1 MTADG
6 EHGVTR
12 DGLTGVR
19 PDREALTGVAA
30 GRDRRRRRGGEQAMV
45 PDAQFTSYYGKPI
58 INPPVWQAPDIPGY
72 LFAGGLAGAASVL
85 ALGADVTGRAALG
98 RASKVGALGAVGLGM
113 VGLVHDLGRPARFLN
128 MLRTFKPTS
137 PMSVGSWFLAA
148 YAPAAAVAAGSA
160 VTGALPRLG
169 AAATSSA
176 ALVGPLVAAY
186 TGALLSD
193 TAVPAWHDAYRE
205 MPFLFV
211 TSGASAAGG
220 LGMLTA
226 PLAES
231 APARATGILGA
242 ALELATTR
250 RMERR
255 LGRVGEPYRSGL
267 GGRLMRAAEA
277 VTAASAVGGLLLG
290 GRSRRA
296 AAVCGAGL
304 LTGSMLTRF
313 GIFEAGLASAKDPS
327 YTVGPQ
333 RERLRQREEQG
344 R

>member
-1 MTADG
+1 MS
-6 EHGVTR
+6 
-12 DGLTGVR
+12 
-19 PDREALTGVAA
+19 P
-30 GRDRRRRRGGEQAMV
+30 RRHGGEPAVV

-58 INPPVWQAPDIPGY
+58 INPPTWEAPDIPGY
-72 LFAGGLAGAASVL
+72 LFAGGLAGASSVL
-85 ALGADVTGRAALG
+85 ALGADVTGRAALS
-98 RASKVGALGAVGLGM
+98 RASKVGALGAAGLGV
-113 VGLVHDLGRPARFLN
+113 VGLVHDLGRPGRFLN

-148 YAPAAAVAAGSA
+148 YGPAAAVAAGSA
-160 VTGALPRLG
+160 VTGLLPRVG
-169 AAATSSA
+169 AAATGGA
-176 ALVGPLVAAY
+176 ALAGPLVAAY

-231 APARATGILGA
+231 APARLTGVLGA
-242 ALELATTR
+242 ALELATTK

-255 LGRVGEPYRSGL
+255 LGRVGEPYRSG
-267 GGRLMRAAEA
+267 GSGRLMRAAEV
-277 VTAASAVGGLLLG
+277 VTTISAVGGALVA

-296 AAVCGAGL
+296 AAACGAGL
-304 LTGSMLTRF
+304 LTGSLLTRF
-313 GIFEAGLASAKDPS
+313 GIFQAGLASAKDPS

-333 RERLRQREEQG
+333 RERLREREEPA